1 MSAGELVEVVLEGH
15 GFTFTVV
22 RLPKEVIIDKLA
34 LVSPSTG
41 IITRTDYQNFVF
53 SQTILNLERIFIFM
67 TEKSSTPDEYVI
79 LRDSII
85 DLSYEVNPGLNPN
98 ILGLTTSG
106 IIKPAVLCENCKP
119 LEENPD
125 WDRVPDAFNPYVDI
139 DLAEIM
145 DDIEEY
151 SMDEEDAPPQPS
163 FFSDLEPPPH
173 LETVVRKW
181 DRTNL
186 ELEVKRYG
194 KEDISALLKPTLTF
208 PEEDNVYKIF
218 IIQQTVVNAEHLFLL
233 VESMNLTETVPIEI
247 ITDELYN
254 ICIGVNPFLKLEEID
269 LNDLRNI
276 KPSSSK
282 KKKKSRKRIIRRGS
296 DNKEEDEDS
305 RSFTDVTKTELLTLA
320 ARMKEKVIGQDEAI
334 DKIVETVQ
342 ISSCGLRDP
351 EKPVAVYM
359 LCGTTGIGKTL
370 CAKVLAEELCGDR
383 NSIVRIDC
391 SEYTQAHDTQKL
403 IGAPPSFIGHDD
415 GGFLT
420 NAIQKHPFSIVLFD
434 EIEKAHSKFFDVL
447 LQIMDDSRLTD
458 GKGVVT
464 SFKDCV
470 ILLTSNVGVTETE
483 SVKNTMGFGDAAVL
497 TDDKQ
502 ENAVNK
508 ALKKRFRPEF
518 LNRVDSVI
526 NFKSLDKPNA
536 LKIAG
541 LLLDKVASYLHNKDI
556 KATFSTA
563 VGEMVFEK
571 GFSKKF
577 GARPLER
584 TIDQR
589 VVKPLAQK
597 ILLDEL
603 ADGDEVEVDFRDG
616 ELVLN
621 VSSNEKLTGSN

>member
-53 SQTILNLERIFIFM
+53 SQTILNLERIFMFM
-67 TEKSSTPDEYVI
+67 TEKSSSVTEYVN

-85 DLSYEVNPGLNPN
+85 NLSYDINPGLNPS
-98 ILGLTTSG
+98 ILSLTSSG
-106 IIKPAVLCENCKP
+106 IIKPSVICDDCSP
-119 LEENPD
+119 LEDNPD
-125 WDRVPDAFNPYVDI
+125 WNRVPDAFNPYADI

-151 SMDEEDAPPQPS
+151 AMDEEDSEPS
-163 FFSDLEPPPH
+163 FFSNLKPPPH

-181 DRTNL
+181 ERTNL
-186 ELEVKRYG
+186 ELEIKRYG
-194 KEDISALLKPTLTF
+194 EEDISALLKPTLTF

-247 ITDELYN
+247 ITEELYS
-254 ICIGVNPFLKLEEID
+254 ICIEVNPFLKLEEID
-269 LNDLRNI
+269 LNDLRNF
-276 KPSSSK
+276 KKSSPSPK
-282 KKKKSRKRIIRRGS
+282 KRKKSRKRIIRRGS
-296 DNKEEDEDS
+296 NKEEEEDT
-305 RSFTDVTKTELLTLA
+305 RAFTDVTKSELLTLA

-370 CAKVLAEELCGDR
+370 TAKVLAEELCGDR

-470 ILLTSNVGVTETE
+470 ILLTSNVGVSETE

-497 TDDKQ
+497 TSDKQ
-502 ENAVNK
+502 ESAINK

-526 NFKSLDKPNA
+526 NFKSLDKINA
-536 LKIAG
+536 LKIAE
-541 LLLDKVASYLHNKDI
+541 LLLGKVASYLDNKDI

-563 VGEMVFEK
+563 VNEMVFDK

-603 ADGDEVEVDFRDG
+603 TDGDVVEVDYVDN
-616 ELVLN
+616 ELILN
-621 VSSNEKLTGSN
+621 VSSKVKLTGRS